1 MPRLL
6 IQCQGSPGP
15 LRSLTVG
22 AGYAASILQRYHR
35 VPEQTVISIATSDNE
50 TYYINLALVSWI
62 CVVDESEV
70 KPKIKPDESGRTLS
84 GTGLSQETLNTIDNI
99 IQGVRD
105 DIIRRCH
112 DSESRPSYDPPEL

>member
-15 LRSLTVG
+15 LRSFTVG

-62 CVVDESEV
+62 CVANEAESESENKS
-70 KPKIKPDESGRTLS
+70 KP
-84 GTGLSQETLNTIDNI
+84 
-99 IQGVRD
+99 
-105 DIIRRCH
+105 
-112 DSESRPSYDPPEL
+112 RPNNEYPPEI

>member
-15 LRSLTVG
+15 LSFTVG

-50 TYYINLALVSWI
+50 TYYINLALAPWI
-62 CVVDESEV
+62 CVSDKDESEP
-70 KPKIKPDESGRTLS
+70 KPSYDPSGTGLT
-84 GTGLSQETLNTIDNI
+84 GTGLSQDALDTIESI
-99 IQGVRD
+99 IQDVRD
-105 DIIRRCH
+105 DVTHRQ
-112 DSESRPSYDPPEL
+112 P